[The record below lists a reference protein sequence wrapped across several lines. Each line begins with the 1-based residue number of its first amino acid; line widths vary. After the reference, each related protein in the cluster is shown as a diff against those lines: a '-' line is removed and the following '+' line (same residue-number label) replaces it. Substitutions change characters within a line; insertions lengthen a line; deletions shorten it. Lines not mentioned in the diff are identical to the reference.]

1 MCLCLS
7 GRKRLKLGA
16 RPSSNVSRDEL
27 GWHGSG
33 EGKQRVQNP
42 GCGKVLRAGRS
53 LIGSCLCAQGLLV
66 RSLLGLGAGPR
77 LIRAVWAWGEF
88 AGAEGDRGQN
98 SERVRVA
105 GFLNQN

>member
-27 GWHGSG
+27 GCHGSG

-42 GCGKVLRAGRS
+42 GRGKVLRAGRS
-53 LIGSCLCAQGLLV
+53 LIGSCLCAQGLLI